1 MGQVEKQINNSI
13 NIRSIKGRVLQGSF
27 TVEAALIMPMLFY
40 LMFSLFYLSF
50 YLHDINRIQGY
61 LDKMLNRT
69 SILIKHEAD
78 IKSGEIIY
86 SKINQRGILYNIV
99 GKSEVLE
106 DDIRSYITEELS
118 DGLFM
123 MQITDIQV
131 KIEKYRIEAKVKIRT
146 RMPIKGVLSFFKPR
160 QQKVIEEQVTIHDPA
175 DTIRMS
181 EVILDTG
188 SKVKGLEELSNIVE
202 TVFKH
207 IK

>member
-188 SKVKGLEELSNIVE
+188 SKVKGLEELRNIVE

>member
-1 MGQVEKQINNSI
+1 MGQVEKQINNPI

-40 LMFSLFYLSF
+40 LIFSLFYLSF

-131 KIEKYRIEAKVKIRT
+131 KIEKYRIEAKVEIRT